1 MSLLQNL
8 WWALKRYYTRVKEKG
23 ATPLM
28 HAHHLLG
35 VAALLLA
42 VSTAAPV
49 DGPAASAANR
59 RRTQSAE
66 NQGELSSLTT
76 DCNGAFSASA
86 AITAVTQESANSE
99 RGEAAGVGNP
109 PNNYRRTAV
118 EVTYSGFTPNTLW
131 LTDEAGTIVAYKNS
145 TYCLGANCAGGS
157 LS

>member
-1 MSLLQNL
+1 MRLTYAASNL

-76 DCNGAFSASA
+76 RLQWSLLGVRRNHC
-86 AITAVTQESANSE
+86 
-99 RGEAAGVGNP
+99 RHAGVGQ
-109 PNNYRRTAV
+109 
-118 EVTYSGFTPNTLW
+118 L
-131 LTDEAGTIVAYKNS
+131 GTR
-145 TYCLGANCAGGS
+145 
-157 LS
+157 